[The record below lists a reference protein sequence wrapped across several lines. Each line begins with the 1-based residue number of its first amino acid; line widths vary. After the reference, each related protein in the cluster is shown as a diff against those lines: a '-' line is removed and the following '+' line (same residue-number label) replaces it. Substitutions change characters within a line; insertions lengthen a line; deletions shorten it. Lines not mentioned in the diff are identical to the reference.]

1 VKGSKGNANDSDS
14 DESGTDDILSKRRIL
29 ADSLAGKTPL
39 SSHNGR
45 SQHSPSSISEDNE
58 SRNSAVDSIL
68 ASTARTTPD
77 VFESVSL
84 TEPQLCSGVID
95 DANKD
100 WEVRKIIGREHVD
113 GVLHYLVEWYP
124 TLEPEHSLGHAKE
137 LVDEFEAQLLSRRGF
152 RNESEVMGL
161 KVRKQVML
169 EANASGCQQKKRRGR
184 PRKQK

>member
-1 VKGSKGNANDSDS
+1 M
-14 DESGTDDILSKRRIL
+14 
-29 ADSLAGKTPL
+29 
-39 SSHNGR
+39 
-45 SQHSPSSISEDNE
+45 
-58 SRNSAVDSIL
+58 
-68 ASTARTTPD
+68 
-77 VFESVSL
+77 
-84 TEPQLCSGVID
+84 ID

-124 TLEPEHSLGHAKE
+124 TLEPEHSLGHTKE
-137 LVDEFEAQLLSRRGF
+137 LVDKFEAQLLSRRGF

-169 EANASGCQQKKRRGR
+169 EANVSGCQQKKQRGR